1 MSDFIRDIIP
11 LNILEDLFL
20 RLLSKI
26 RERGTKAT
34 LRKRGVAMKGRSM
47 GFLNLG
53 EPDYYSEAKPAV
65 STQAV
70 ALKSLRTS
78 ALYIQIEQ

>member
-1 MSDFIRDIIP
+1 
-11 LNILEDLFL
+11 
-20 RLLSKI
+20 
-26 RERGTKAT
+26 
-34 LRKRGVAMKGRSM
+34 MKGRSM